1 MKLHNVVELRQAL
14 ESILPVSNVER
25 EIDDIIDNIALIKTK
40 YGEDY
45 SFRLEQLIG
54 SLESIKR
61 DLAKPLAQLADI
73 KEITDL
79 DLQDATEKFYRPG
92 YQDELRYANPDR
104 IREIRTM
111 YFPTGVEEI
120 VRRSIDLYVSWQYP
134 GLEIGCRD
142 GEWTKHIV
150 GCDPL
155 YITDTFPEFLEST
168 VKNYPSE
175 YQNRLRK
182 YLIKDHS
189 LSQLPVGQFGF
200 IFSWNYFNYLSMPI
214 IERYLK
220 QIITLL
226 RPGGALMFSYNNAEM
241 PASASYADSYFMSYA
256 TKTQILDM
264 CEKIGFELIT
274 SIDLEPAI
282 SWIEIKRPGKLK
294 LIKAHQVLGE
304 IKYANP

>member
-1 MKLHNVVELRQAL
+1 
-14 ESILPVSNVER
+14 
-25 EIDDIIDNIALIKTK
+25 
-40 YGEDY
+40 
-45 SFRLEQLIG
+45 
-54 SLESIKR
+54 
-61 DLAKPLAQLADI
+61 
-73 KEITDL
+73 
-79 DLQDATEKFYRPG
+79 
-92 YQDELRYANPDR
+92 
-104 IREIRTM
+104 
-111 YFPTGVEEI
+111 
-120 VRRSIDLYVSWQYP
+120 
-134 GLEIGCRD
+134 
-142 GEWTKHIV
+142 
-150 GCDPL
+150 
-155 YITDTFPEFLEST
+155 
-168 VKNYPSE
+168 
-175 YQNRLRK
+175 
-182 YLIKDHS
+182 
-189 LSQLPVGQFGF
+189 
-200 IFSWNYFNYLSMPI
+200 MPI